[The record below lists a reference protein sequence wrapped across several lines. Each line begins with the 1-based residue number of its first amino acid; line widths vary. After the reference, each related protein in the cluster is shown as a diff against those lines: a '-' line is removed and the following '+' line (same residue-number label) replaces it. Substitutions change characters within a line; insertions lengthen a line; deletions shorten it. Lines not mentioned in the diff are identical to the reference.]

1 MELSPEIYAWLVSI
15 DIIDDSIYDKEK
27 AINNKTNFPQYP
39 NLPASIANFEFGD
52 NGNIKLNQTVTKQI
66 LIGNFFPKLFNKFN
80 VLMNQLYGNI
90 YQNDENLSNIVDNEQ
105 PQIKLHNWELILDS
119 LKNYYGISFD
129 ENFKTLLI
137 AGDMNS
143 FNILF
148 DKLYSFFCELKSRIE
163 KIDETKLL
171 KGNKG
176 NGEIPDFSKEKLG
189 ELPKIRFNEDIIDL
203 DALTDEIA
211 QLKQLNQTRSVL
223 EFIIVAICKSMS
235 LNSKQAAAL
244 LTDNKKYLIHILTKG
259 LSNKNFEPVI
269 YFYQNILGN
278 IDYFMKLLEINS
290 IAYPNQIS
298 KNIELSLSTFKPGL
312 LSKNMDVV
320 FICSRLLSKIAL
332 ECIENN
338 LISAAWDWFI
348 SPNGGLEGCLLC
360 FKKHNDAAEVI
371 VTLINNFGRFHIYEL
386 FTIYLKQFLQNDG
399 AYFTFVADILPTFS
413 KLSNFSDE
421 FEKNNLK
428 GFFLEYILEVS
439 RSYNINE
446 KIKCILFLAEIWINF
461 SIYFYSDEE
470 NYRILLFLYKVLKI
484 DNIL

>member
-1 MELSPEIYAWLVSI
+1 
-15 DIIDDSIYDKEK
+15 
-27 AINNKTNFPQYP
+27 
-39 NLPASIANFEFGD
+39 
-52 NGNIKLNQTVTKQI
+52 
-66 LIGNFFPKLFNKFN
+66 
-80 VLMNQLYGNI
+80 
-90 YQNDENLSNIVDNEQ
+90 
-105 PQIKLHNWELILDS
+105 
-119 LKNYYGISFD
+119 
-129 ENFKTLLI
+129 
-137 AGDMNS
+137 
-143 FNILF
+143 
-148 DKLYSFFCELKSRIE
+148 
-163 KIDETKLL
+163 
-171 KGNKG
+171 
-176 NGEIPDFSKEKLG
+176 
-189 ELPKIRFNEDIIDL
+189 
-203 DALTDEIA
+203 
-211 QLKQLNQTRSVL
+211 
-223 EFIIVAICKSMS
+223 MS

-269 YFYQNILGN
+269 YFYQNVLGN

-360 FKKHNDAAEVI
+360 FKKHNDASEVV

-386 FTIYLKQFLQNDG
+386 FTVYLKQFLQSDG

-428 GFFLEYILEVS
+428 EFFLEYILEVS
-439 RSYNINE
+439 R
-446 KIKCILFLAEIWINF
+446 
-461 SIYFYSDEE
+461 
-470 NYRILLFLYKVLKI
+470 
-484 DNIL
+484 